1 MWDFDL
7 GWELEIRPSIM
18 CDVLFC
24 LFVWGSQN
32 FSPQFPSAA
41 RVSKLCPT
49 YSPFLAQ
56 FSFSVSRLLGT
67 VPLHY
72 YRGYCDHKM
81 QTALPVSSSPSVM
94 CPANRE
100 KSIFHFLPF
109 ISDYS
114 LFDLVVS
121 NISEKLILVEQSPE
135 DGHKTLLCKT
145 SRFLSRKVST
155 GGKTLRDLFENI
167 KT

>member
-1 MWDFDL
+1 M
-7 GWELEIRPSIM
+7 R
-18 CDVLFC
+18 DVLFC
-24 LFVWGSQN
+24 LFVCGSQN

-56 FSFSVSRLLGT
+56 FSFSVSRLGT

-121 NISEKLILVEQSPE
+121 NISEKLILVEKSPE

-145 SRFLSRKVST
+145 SKFLFRKVLT
-155 GGKTLRDLFENI
+155 GGQTLRDLFENI
-167 KT
+167 